1 MRGIGHEH
9 RLVSALLVTPSAG
22 DLQSGDGLTNSEDTY
37 RTRKCF
43 EGFIFLQHF
52 KFEYFYKG
60 VKTLKIYQ

>member
-43 EGFIFLQHF
+43 EGFIGAYRGFNLALDITNLDHLSAF
-52 KFEYFYKG
+52 
-60 VKTLKIYQ
+60 